1 MAQIIDTSQNIVI
14 GWNTKCEEHTGFSRN
29 EVVNSQSGLKQL
41 YPDDDYR
48 QNALAAFSDPTT
60 TEQNWQ
66 LTTKSGEQRTIS
78 WSEYHLGIPTE
89 NWHCFIGVDLT
100 ERLHLEKTL
109 TRRARELAALYETSL
124 EMHAQQDSSMLLYQ
138 IVERAAELVGVEMG
152 ALYLLKP
159 DKKFLELV
167 VNHGIPEDMVA
178 LTLHIGEGL
187 AGQVAKIG
195 ELLMLNDYQEW
206 DGKMPADN
214 PLPARRAIGI
224 PLKLSEN
231 IIGVIKIL
239 DHERTGEF
247 DPNEVRLL
255 TLFADQAAIAI
266 QNARLY
272 EHVQHE
278 LTDLQKTEQAI
289 SKSLDFYL
297 TLFDVF
303 PVPVWRADLN
313 GTLNY
318 VNQSWLELTG
328 HELGD
333 GGLDVWIDAIHP
345 DDAIQWQKNYLAAFQ
360 KQKPFE
366 IEFRM
371 KRFDDQFRYV
381 VAIGQPF
388 RDLNQELVGYIGLV
402 YDITELRQTQ
412 QRLYDFSLERKRVE
426 MVSEFL
432 GYVSHDLRTPLST
445 IILNTYLIRQHDDPA
460 KRERALTT
468 LESQA
473 RRLEKI
479 VHDLLDV
486 SRLEVNITE
495 MTFRFVDFGSLVVNI
510 AKSYE
515 ESAREKNLVL
525 EYRTQ
530 PDLQSIMANDQ
541 ELKRA
546 VGNIIENAIRF
557 TEQGRIDVRAYQ
569 QEGRLYCE
577 VRDTGIGISTENQP
591 LIFDRFFKVNR
602 ARTDGSSGLGLAVAK
617 KIIEAHGGK
626 INVKSEL
633 GQGSAFWIILP
644 IQFDVEE

>member
-1 MAQIIDTSQNIVI
+1 
-14 GWNTKCEEHTGFSRN
+14 
-29 EVVNSQSGLKQL
+29 
-41 YPDDDYR
+41 
-48 QNALAAFSDPTT
+48 
-60 TEQNWQ
+60 
-66 LTTKSGEQRTIS
+66 
-78 WSEYHLGIPTE
+78 
-89 NWHCFIGVDLT
+89 
-100 ERLHLEKTL
+100 
-109 TRRARELAALYETSL
+109 
-124 EMHAQQDSSMLLYQ
+124 
-138 IVERAAELVGVEMG
+138 
-152 ALYLLKP
+152 
-159 DKKFLELV
+159 
-167 VNHGIPEDMVA
+167 
-178 LTLHIGEGL
+178 
-187 AGQVAKIG
+187 
-195 ELLMLNDYQEW
+195 
-206 DGKMPADN
+206 
-214 PLPARRAIGI
+214 
-224 PLKLSEN
+224 
-231 IIGVIKIL
+231 
-239 DHERTGEF
+239 
-247 DPNEVRLL
+247 
-255 TLFADQAAIAI
+255 
-266 QNARLY
+266 
-272 EHVQHE
+272 
-278 LTDLQKTEQAI
+278 
-289 SKSLDFYL
+289 
-297 TLFDVF
+297 
-303 PVPVWRADLN
+303 
-313 GTLNY
+313 
-318 VNQSWLELTG
+318 
-328 HELGD
+328 
-333 GGLDVWIDAIHP
+333 
-345 DDAIQWQKNYLAAFQ
+345 
-360 KQKPFE
+360 
-366 IEFRM
+366 M

-388 RDLNQELVGYIGLV
+388 RDHNQELVGYIGLV

-495 MTFRFVDFGSLVVNI
+495 MTFRFVDFGSLVVNT

-515 ESAREKNLVL
+515 ESAREKNIVL

-546 VGNIIENAIRF
+546 VGNLIENAIHF
-557 TEQGRIDVRAYQ
+557 TDQGRIDIRAYQ

-577 VRDTGIGISTENQP
+577 VRDTGIGISDENQP

-644 IQFDVEE
+644 VQFDVEE